1 MKLNAIPDCSKE
13 EFSSILDN
21 KYGNDHQKEKNFF
34 FGLWCI
40 KSSMSE
46 ISSGPYKAI
55 LKYTEYPLNELI
67 KDIELHYGDEKYFE
81 IACKELQ
88 KIYNRLLIT
97 NICCIEFFEQSKKG
111 NKKIKF

>member
-1 MKLNAIPDCSKE
+1 MKLSAIPNCSKE
-13 EFSSILDN
+13 EFSDILDY
-21 KYGNDHQKEKNFF
+21 KYENNHPYEKSFF

-40 KSSMSE
+40 KNTISE
-46 ISSGPYKAI
+46 ISRGPYKAI

-88 KIYNRLLIT
+88 DIYNRLLIT
-97 NICCIEFFEQSKKG
+97 NICCIKQLEKPKKF
-111 NKKIKF
+111 KK